1 MLGTIIAIMRVSPV
15 AVFRSAGTAYVT
27 LVRNTP
33 LTLIVFFCAFGFYIT
48 LQYRLGAQNSPID
61 VQNFRWGVLGLAI
74 YHAAFV
80 AEALRSGI
88 NTVPKGQAEAARAIG
103 LDFTYELD
111 QRGAAPGVPRSH
123 RAAGEC
129 ADRAHQEHDG
139 GGHHWRG
146 RSVLLDEGHDRVPSR
161 PDLRHL
167 RDHGSRIRDLDA
179 SPRDSFHHFVAATG
193 SEAMTAETSVL
204 FDAPGP
210 KARTRYRI
218 IAVVGSLGILALLFL
233 LVRALAAKGQFTAD
247 KWAPFI
253 DPVTWTSYLLPGL
266 RATLVAAFFS
276 IILAIIGGILLGMG
290 RLSQLKPVR
299 MACGAFVEFF
309 RAVPVLMMM
318 LFAYYLFLFGFQISG
333 EALPLLGVVAGLT
346 FYNSSVIA
354 ELIRSGVGSLPK
366 GQREAGLAIGLTPF
380 ATLRLVLLPQ
390 AITLMLP
397 SIVSQLVVVLKD
409 SALGFLI
416 LYPELVRSGQ
426 TLASLQGNLIP
437 TFIVIAAMF
446 IIINYL
452 LTRLAH
458 YLERR
463 LQARRRGPKQPELE
477 TVMSPTLPGGAL
489 AAPGQI

>member
-1 MLGTIIAIMRVSPV
+1 
-15 AVFRSAGTAYVT
+15 
-27 LVRNTP
+27 
-33 LTLIVFFCAFGFYIT
+33 
-48 LQYRLGAQNSPID
+48 
-61 VQNFRWGVLGLAI
+61 
-74 YHAAFV
+74 
-80 AEALRSGI
+80 
-88 NTVPKGQAEAARAIG
+88 
-103 LDFTYELD
+103 
-111 QRGAAPGVPRSH
+111 
-123 RAAGEC
+123 
-129 ADRAHQEHDG
+129 
-139 GGHHWRG
+139 
-146 RSVLLDEGHDRVPSR
+146 
-161 PDLRHL
+161 
-167 RDHGSRIRDLDA
+167 
-179 SPRDSFHHFVAATG
+179 
-193 SEAMTAETSVL
+193 MTAETSVL

-210 KARTRYRI
+210 KARTRHLI

-247 KWAPFI
+247 KWSAFI

-266 RATLVAAFFS
+266 RATLIAAFFS

-290 RLSQLKPVR
+290 RLSQLRLVR
-299 MACGAFVEFF
+299 VACGAFVEFF

-354 ELIRSGVGSLPK
+354 ELIRSGVGSLPM

-437 TFIVIAAMF
+437 TFIVIAAIF

-458 YLERR
+458 YLEHR

-489 AAPGQI
+489 AVPGQT